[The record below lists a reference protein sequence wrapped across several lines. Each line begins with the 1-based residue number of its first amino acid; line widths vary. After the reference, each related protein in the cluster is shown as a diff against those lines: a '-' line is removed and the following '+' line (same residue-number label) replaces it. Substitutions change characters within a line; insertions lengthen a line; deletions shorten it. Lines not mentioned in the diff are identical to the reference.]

1 MTNNYES
8 VNDIIITCPHCEEH
22 VIIEKLNCCI
32 FRHGIIKTTGQQ
44 MNPHATKE
52 ECEQLI
58 QENQIYGCG
67 KPFKIII
74 KIKLNTNEVEYICES
89 CEYI

>member
-1 MTNNYES
+1 MTNNYEL
-8 VNDIIITCPHCEEH
+8 VNDIIITCPHCHEP
-22 VIIEKLNCCI
+22 VMIEKLNCCI

-52 ECEQLI
+52 ECQQLI

-74 KIKLNTNEVEYICES
+74 KIKLNTNEIEYICEP